1 MGSDSEKTSGRAPCR
16 QGKDLGTP
24 QAYLTSNAVDNYFE
38 AAVAGVEL
46 DEPELLSLVPPDLSD
61 ELLDDELLS
70 LLFSELFSE
79 PLSELPLSEPFSDED
94 DEEELL
100 LLVLLAASRLSLR

>member
-1 MGSDSEKTSGRAPCR
+1 
-16 QGKDLGTP
+16 
-24 QAYLTSNAVDNYFE
+24 VDNYFE

-46 DEPELLSLVPPDLSD
+46 DEPELLSLAPPDLSD
-61 ELLDDELLS
+61 ELLDEELLS

-79 PLSELPLSEPFSDED
+79 PLSELPLSEPFSDDDD
-94 DEEELL
+94 DEEL

>member
-1 MGSDSEKTSGRAPCR
+1 
-16 QGKDLGTP
+16 
-24 QAYLTSNAVDNYFE
+24 VDNYFE

-46 DEPELLSLVPPDLSD
+46 DEPELLSLAPPDLSD
-61 ELLDDELLS
+61 EVLDEELLS

-79 PLSELPLSEPFSDED
+79 PLSELFSDDD
-94 DEEELL
+94 DEEE